1 AASHAARN
9 DGRLSPRAH
18 LAHRRSGARRGERA
32 TSDRNAVKATHLAG
46 DPPTALFPNWEAVV
60 LPLIRI
66 EAEDLVGDIVQL
78 DPHRQLLSAL
88 EVRYFGTAHDEG
100 FDASVERN
108 LLGVPP
114 FVDEPAHVEVRLLLP
129 RAGRSA
135 EIVAELERGSPR

>member
-1 AASHAARN
+1 RLDCIARRPWRSSPRPPRLRARRRAARRARVGRDATVRRRRSRVAAASHAARN

-88 EVRYFGTAHDEG
+88 EVRYFGTAHD
-100 FDASVERN
+100 
-108 LLGVPP
+108 
-114 FVDEPAHVEVRLLLP
+114 
-129 RAGRSA
+129 
-135 EIVAELERGSPR
+135 